1 MNIPLFLA
9 KVRDRVPLEQA
20 EMEEFAGGL
29 VDHTVSDAQATAF
42 AMAVFLQGLSE
53 RERVDL
59 TLAMRDTGHV
69 QQWDLSGPILDKH
82 STGGIGDNV
91 SLVLAPMLAACGCY
105 VPMVSGRGLGHTGGT
120 LDKLQSIPGYRT
132 EVSGEEFGKV
142 VTDVGC
148 AIVGAGVGIAP
159 ADKRL
164 YAIRDLT
171 GTVES
176 VGLITSSILCK
187 KLAMGLEALVLD
199 VKVGSG
205 AFMKT
210 MEKATELA
218 QSLVAVANGAGCKTT
233 ALLTDMNESLASTAG
248 NALEVHS
255 GLSVLKAERAEKR
268 LLELSLALGANLLVS
283 SGIFVSEK
291 MARRNLQD
299 SLSSGKAAEIFGK
312 MVGALGGPNDFIE
325 RADGYLPAAE
335 KIEDFPSSSTG
346 YLQSVNGRILGQ
358 AVIELGGGRKRKDDR
373 LDFSVGLDRFI
384 RIGQKVSRGDSLLRI
399 HASCEGDLKRVKN
412 LLSDAFEFSENPLE
426 SKPLV
431 FETISSDL

>member
-29 VDHTVSDAQATAF
+29 ADHTVSDAQATAF

-53 RERVDL
+53 RERVEL

-120 LDKLQSIPGYRT
+120 LDKLESIPGYRT

-176 VGLITSSILCK
+176 VDLITSSILCK

-218 QSLVAVANGAGCKTT
+218 HSLVAVANGAGCKTT
-233 ALLTDMNESLASTAG
+233 ALLTDMHESLASTAG

-255 GLSVLKAERAEKR
+255 GLSLLKAEPAEKR

-325 RADGYLPAAE
+325 RADGYLPAAK

-399 HASCEGDLKRVKN
+399 HASCEGDLERVKN